1 MLSFDVT
8 DRKIRIIKGTE
19 SNGKI
24 KISAA
29 AEIALEEAVIVNGH
43 VNDIN
48 RVAVLVN
55 QVLKRNNMPDKEA
68 IVALSSNQTVFK
80 ELLITPNPKE
90 SEFMKEIRMQLQV
103 QINVDDSYSVAYVI
117 VGEPEDDEN
126 GEKKQRVLVTA
137 CPYDVIECYKRI
149 FHMLGITLRTVMI
162 GCNAIT
168 KVLLAD
174 AKVKAKM
181 PLLAV
186 QIDSDFISLN
196 LYENNQLS
204 FSRFASIDPEDYDNP
219 DDYVFEAVNEN
230 IFRMLQFARSRGSD
244 NIENVVFYGDLNVSD
259 RLYDRLIDELAPND
273 LTVTQ
278 ITVPPQIH
286 GYQNLE
292 FSVYANA
299 IGAMFKR
306 NKLTEH
312 INLLEVESQ
321 GSAAGKVK
329 SDKSFP
335 IFAAIGVGVSLV
347 CVLGAWAVLG
357 ILDGTVKSDTAKLRA
372 DIDSPETAAKLQ
384 QYEDLQVMRDNVN
397 TYAEQVKD
405 SSRAYLS
412 LPVPTRLYYDAIDE
426 ALETVVNDTEGVSE
440 AAKVE
445 HLDYADGKFTF
456 PVVIISKDEFTQKYP
471 AALVKYLYDNH
482 GDKFARVEYTGY
494 TVTVPQQNEQQQA
507 AAAPAPAAEG
517 EEGAAAAAP
526 AATPAAKKVDGY
538 QVSFDLVLTV
548 NNEKQLPNFASEAE
562 EDAEVDETAE

>member
-29 AEIALEEAVIVNGH
+29 AEIALEEAVIINGH

-48 RVAVLVN
+48 RVAVLIN

-80 ELLITPNPKE
+80 ELLVNPNPKE
-90 SEFMKEIRMQLQV
+90 SEFMKEIRTQLQV
-103 QINVDDSYSVAYVI
+103 QINIDDSYSVAYVI
-117 VGEPEDDEN
+117 VGDPEEDEN

-186 QIDSDFISLN
+186 QIDTDFISLN

-230 IFRMLQFARSRGSD
+230 IFRMLQFARSRGSE
-244 NIENVVFYGDLNVSD
+244 NIENVVFYGDLNASQN
-259 RLYDRLIDELAPND
+259 LYNRLIDDLSHND
-273 LTVTQ
+273 LNVSQ
-278 ITVPPQIH
+278 INVPPQIH

-306 NKLTEH
+306 NKITEH

-321 GSAAGKVK
+321 GSTAGRVK
-329 SDKSFP
+329 ADKSFP
-335 IFAAIGVGVSLV
+335 LFAAVGVGVALV
-347 CVLGAWAVLG
+347 CVLGAWAVLSVM
-357 ILDGTVKSDTAKLRA
+357 DASVKRENAKLRA
-372 DIDSPETAAKLQ
+372 EIDSPETAAKLQ
-384 QYEDLQVMRDNVN
+384 QYENLLVIRDNVN
-397 TYAEQVKD
+397 AYAVDVQHTAE
-405 SSRAYLS
+405 AYKS
-412 LPVPTRLYYDAIDE
+412 LPVVNREYYEAIEE
-426 ALETVVNDTEGVSE
+426 AVTKVAEENAGTSDPAVFTSINYDNGTFTVPLTVV
-440 AAKVE
+440 
-445 HLDYADGKFTF
+445 
-456 PVVIISKDEFTQKYP
+456 SKDEFAQKYP
-471 AALVKYLYDNH
+471 AALVQYFYDNFS
-482 GDKFARVEYTGY
+482 DKFNYVEYSGY
-494 TVTVPQQNEQQQA
+494 A
-507 AAAPAPAAEG
+507 ASDVDTTDAS
-517 EEGAAAAAP
+517 GAARP
-526 AATPAAKKVDGY
+526 GQGTK
-538 QVSFDLVLTV
+538 QVVFNLILHI
-548 NNEKQLPNFASEAE
+548 NNEKQLPDLNAE
-562 EDAEVDETAE
+562 QAEQAEQAEDAE

>member
-48 RVAVLVN
+48 RVAVLIN
-55 QVLKRNNMPDKEA
+55 QVLKSNNMPDKEA
-68 IVALSSNQTVFK
+68 IVAISSNQTVFK

-90 SEFMKEIRMQLQV
+90 SEFMKEIRTQLQV

-117 VGEPEDDEN
+117 VGDPEDDEN

-137 CPYDVIECYKRI
+137 CPYDVVECYKRI
-149 FHMLGITLRTVMI
+149 FHMLGITLKTVMI

-174 AKVKAKM
+174 SKVKAKM

-230 IFRMLQFARSRGSD
+230 IFRMLQFARSRGTD
-244 NIENVVFYGDLNVSD
+244 DIQNIVFYGDINVSPN
-259 RLYDRLIDELAPND
+259 LYNRLIDELSHNE
-273 LTVTQ
+273 LTVSQ
-278 ITVPPQIH
+278 INVPPQIH

-321 GSAAGKVK
+321 GAAAGKVK
-329 SDKSFP
+329 ADKSFP
-335 IFAAIGVGVSLV
+335 LFAALGVGVSLV
-347 CVLGAWAVLG
+347 CVLGAWGVLAA
-357 ILDGTVKSDTAKLRA
+357 IDGKVKLDTAKLKA
-372 DIDSPETAAKLQ
+372 DIESPETAAGLQ
-384 QYEDLQVMRDNVN
+384 QYEDLQVMRDTVN
-397 TYAEQVKD
+397 AYADQISNAKA
-405 SSRAYLS
+405 AYES
-412 LPVPTRLYYDAIDE
+412 KPVLVRDYYEAIDE
-426 ALETVVNDTEGVSE
+426 ALTTVLEEQNGAAEEGAPAPTAE
-440 AAKVE
+440 MMPPTITDVE
-445 HLDYADGKFTF
+445 YENGTFTF
-456 PVVIISKDEFTQKYP
+456 PVTLTTNEEFSQKYP
-471 AALVKYLYDNH
+471 AALVQYLYDKD
-482 GDKFARVEYTGY
+482 GDKFSYVEYTGY
-494 TVTVPQQNEQQQA
+494 TAAPVPQT
-507 AAAPAPAAEG
+507 
-517 EEGAAAAAP
+517 EENPDASGYVVGFEL
-526 AATPAAKKVDGY
+526 KV
-538 QVSFDLVLTV
+538 QI
-548 NNEKQLPNFASEAE
+548 NNEKQLPDFAAEAKAEADAEAAESDTGAAEAEAE
-562 EDAEVDETAE
+562 EAE

>member
-48 RVAVLVN
+48 RVAVLIN
-55 QVLKRNNMPDKEA
+55 QVLKSNNMPDKEA
-68 IVALSSNQTVFK
+68 IVAISSNQTVFK
-80 ELLITPNPKE
+80 ELLITPNAKE
-90 SEFMKEIRMQLQV
+90 SEFMKEIRTQLQV

-117 VGEPEDDEN
+117 VGDPEDDEN
-126 GEKKQRVLVTA
+126 GEKKQKVLVTA
-137 CPYDVIECYKRI
+137 CPYDVVECYKRI

-174 AKVKAKM
+174 SKVKAKM

-196 LYENNQLS
+196 LYEDNQLS

-230 IFRMLQFARSRGSD
+230 IFRMLQFARSRGSN
-244 NIENVVFYGDLNVSD
+244 NIENVVFYGDINVSPN
-259 RLYDRLIDELAPND
+259 LYNRLIDELAPND
-273 LTVTQ
+273 LSVSQ
-278 ITVPPQIH
+278 LTVPPQIH

-312 INLLEVESQ
+312 INLLDTESA
-321 GSAAGKVK
+321 GTATKSGGANDKTVTIFAGVGLGLAALIVLGTWGTLFALDSAVK
-329 SDKSFP
+329 SST
-335 IFAAIGVGVSLV
+335 AA
-347 CVLGAWAVLG
+347 
-357 ILDGTVKSDTAKLRA
+357 LRQK
-372 DIDSPETAAKLQ
+372 IDSPETAAKLQ
-384 QYEDLQVMRDNVN
+384 QYEDLLELRDVVNVYKEN
-397 TYAEQVKD
+397 ITTASDAYKSKAVVSRTYF
-405 SSRAYLS
+405 
-412 LPVPTRLYYDAIDE
+412 DAIDE
-426 ALETVVNDTEGVSE
+426 SLEKVAADYGYVVADSEQE
-440 AAKVE
+440 AAE
-445 HLDYADGKFTF
+445 L
-456 PVVIISKDEFTQKYP
+456 
-471 AALVKYLYDNH
+471 
-482 GDKFARVEYTGY
+482 
-494 TVTVPQQNEQQQA
+494 
-507 AAAPAPAAEG
+507 
-517 EEGAAAAAP
+517 EEGANKAL
-526 AATPAAKKVDGY
+526 TPAIITEVAYKDGVFTIPIGIVTDDEYAQDFQTSLVDYIYQKHSDLFSRVQYNGY
-538 QVSFDLVLTV
+538 EVKSVEDLAEYVYGEDAEIEVEGIANAVGFELKLV
-548 NNEKQLPNFASEAE
+548 INNEKQMPDLELPEAE
-562 EDAEVDETAE
+562 ETAE

>member
-48 RVAVLVN
+48 RVAVLIN

-80 ELLITPNPKE
+80 ELLVTPNPKE
-90 SEFMKEIRMQLQV
+90 SELMKEIRMQLQV
-103 QINVDDSYSVAYVI
+103 QINIDDSYSVAYVI
-117 VGEPEDDEN
+117 VGDPEDDEN
-126 GEKKQRVLVTA
+126 HEKKQRVLVTA
-137 CPYDVIECYKRI
+137 CPYDVVECYKRI
-149 FHMLGITLRTVMI
+149 FHMLGINLRSVMI

-174 AKVKAKM
+174 SKVKAKM

-196 LYENNQLS
+196 LYEDNQLS

-244 NIENVVFYGDLNVSD
+244 NIENVVFYGDINVSNN
-259 RLYDRLIDELAPND
+259 LYNRLIDELAQNE
-273 LTVTQ
+273 LSVSQ
-278 ITVPPQIH
+278 INVPPQIH

-306 NKLTEH
+306 NKITEH

-329 SDKSFP
+329 ADKSFP
-335 IFAAIGVGVSLV
+335 IFAAVGIGVSLV
-347 CVLGAWAVLG
+347 CVLGAWGVLSAM
-357 ILDGTVKSDTAKLRA
+357 DGAIKNETAKLRA
-372 DIDSPETAAKLQ
+372 DIDSPETAAGLQ

-397 TYAEQVKD
+397 IYADMIRNAKQ
-405 SSRAYLS
+405 AYES
-412 LPVPTRLYYDAIDE
+412 KPVLTREYYDMIDE
-426 ALETVVNDTEGVSE
+426 ALVTVAEQLTEDAAANVEEGQEPGETETGVINSVTYE
-440 AAKVE
+440 
-445 HLDYADGKFTF
+445 DGIF
-456 PVVIISKDEFTQKYP
+456 EFTVTAKTSEEFSQKYP
-471 AALVKYLYDNH
+471 AALVDYLYDKN
-482 GDKFARVEYTGY
+482 GDKFIYVEYTGY
-494 TVTVPQQNEQQQA
+494 T
-507 AAAPAPAAEG
+507 
-517 EEGAAAAAP
+517 
-526 AATPAAKKVDGY
+526 ATPILPSEEDPEASGSEI
-538 QVSFDLVLTV
+538 SFTLRLQI
-548 NNEKQLPNFASEAE
+548 NNEKQLPDLKAEQEAQEQE
-562 EDAEVDETAE
+562 EAAADDTAAAE